1 MALPGEKPIGRIPVI
16 DVQPTLEQGRWPVKA
31 VVGEA
36 LPLSATVF
44 IEGHDAVAAT
54 AVVTQPNGRTLRLP
68 MDEVNHG
75 LAIFEALLVPR
86 AEGRYSFRIEGW
98 ADPFGTWMHTASKK
112 IPAGVDVEITLGDG
126 VSILERALEDKALT
140 SRQRAVLVAARES
153 LKPGGDLSPAEALDA
168 ALTDDVVAVMRAH
181 PVREGVT
188 SSPEYPLV
196 VQRER
201 ALVSAWYEIFPR
213 SEGAKQNKRTGEWTS
228 GTFLT
233 ASKRLPAI
241 ADMGFDVVYL
251 TPIHPIGAT
260 HRKGRNNSL
269 TAEPGDPGSPYAIG
283 SEAGGHDAIHP
294 DLGTMRQFRNFVKR
308 AHELGVEVALDIAL
322 QCSPDHPWVK
332 EHPEWFKVRADGT
345 IAYAEN
351 PPKKYEDIHPLFFDN
366 DPIGLREAIRDV
378 LDVWV
383 DAGVT
388 LFRVDN
394 PHTKPL
400 EFWEWLMADFA
411 ERHPEVVFLSEAFTR
426 PPMMHTLAKVGFHQ
440 SYTYFTWRPTA
451 EEMGE
456 YLEEVSGDASYYMR
470 PNFWPTTHDIL
481 TPDMQHGGAP
491 QYRARAVLA
500 ATGSPS
506 YGIYTGYEFVE
517 NVPRPGVEEQIDNEK
532 YEYKPRDWSR
542 ADDLGIA
549 SLLTTLNRTRAA
561 HPALRR
567 LRGLTVHKTS
577 NDKILCFTRHLSAAE
592 SPTGEADTVIVVVSF
607 DPHHVQDGVVS
618 LDMESLGMDADAR
631 LMVDDALTGA
641 TYTWGR
647 DFYVRLDPASSM
659 AHVAAVRR

>member
-31 VVGEA
+31 VISEA
-36 LPLSATVF
+36 LPLRATVF

-54 AVVTQPNGRTLRLP
+54 AVVTHPNGRTTRMP

-75 LAIFEALLVPR
+75 LAIFEAILLPR
-86 AEGRYSFRIEGW
+86 TEGRWSFRIEGW

-112 IPAGVDVEITLGDG
+112 IPAGVDVELTLGDG
-126 VSILERALEDKALT
+126 VSLLERALEDKSL
-140 SRQRAVLVAARES
+140 SERQRAVLVAARETLRS
-153 LKPGGDLSPAEALDA
+153 GELSPVKTLEA
-168 ALTDDVVAVMRAH
+168 ALTDDLKDVLRTH
-181 PVREGVT
+181 PVRDGVT
-188 SSPEYPLV
+188 SSPEYPLNV
-196 VQRER
+196 ERER
-201 ALVSAWYEIFPR
+201 ALVSSWYEIFPR
-213 SEGAKQNKRTGEWTS
+213 SEGAKQNTRTGEWKS

-251 TPIHPIGAT
+251 TPIHPIGTT

-269 TAEPGDPGSPYAIG
+269 TAMPGDPGSPYAIG
-283 SEAGGHDAIHP
+283 AAEGGHDAVHP
-294 DLGTMRQFRNFVKR
+294 ELGTMRQFRNFVKK
-308 AHELGVEVALDIAL
+308 ANGLGLEVALDVAL

-351 PPKKYEDIHPLFFDN
+351 PPKKYEDIHPLYFDN
-366 DPIGLREAIRDV
+366 DPVGLREAIRDV

-388 LFRVDN
+388 LFRIDN

-451 EEMGE
+451 KEMGE

-481 TPDMQHGGAP
+481 TPDMQRGGAP
-491 QYRARAVLA
+491 LYRARAVLA
-500 ATGSPS
+500 ATASPS

-542 ADDLGIA
+542 ADEHGIA
-549 SLLTTLNRTRAA
+549 SLLTTLNSARKS

-577 NDKILCFTRHLSAAE
+577 NDQILCFSRHLSAEE
-592 SPTGEADTVIVVVSF
+592 SPTGRADTVIVAVSF
-607 DPHHVQDGVVS
+607 DPHHVQDGIVT
-618 LDMESLGMDADAR
+618 LDMEAIGQDADAR
-631 LMVDDALTGA
+631 FLVDDVLTGA
-641 TYTWGR
+641 AFTWGR
-647 DFYVRLDPASSM
+647 DFYVRLDPAGTMS
-659 AHVAAVRR
+659 HVAAVRR

>member
-31 VVGEA
+31 VVSEA
-36 LPLSATVF
+36 LPLRATVF

-54 AVVTQPNGRTLRLP
+54 AVVTQPNGRTTRMP

-75 LAIFEALLVPR
+75 LAIFEAILLPR
-86 AEGRYSFRIEGW
+86 TEGRWSFRIEGW

-112 IPAGVDVEITLGDG
+112 IPAGVDVELTLGDG
-126 VSILERALEDKALT
+126 VALLERALEDKSL
-140 SRQRAVLVAARES
+140 SERQKAVLVAARETLRS
-153 LKPGGDLSPAEALDA
+153 GELSPVKTLEA
-168 ALTDDVVAVMRAH
+168 ALTDDLKDVLRTH
-181 PVREGVT
+181 PVRDGVT
-188 SSPEYPLV
+188 SSPEYPLKV
-196 VQRER
+196 ERER
-201 ALVSAWYEIFPR
+201 ALVSSWYEIFPR
-213 SEGAKQNKRTGEWTS
+213 SEGAKQNKRTGEWKS

-251 TPIHPIGAT
+251 TPIHPIGTT

-269 TAEPGDPGSPYAIG
+269 TAMPGDPGSPYAIG
-283 SEAGGHDAIHP
+283 AAEGGHDAVHP
-294 DLGTMRQFRNFVKR
+294 ELGTMRQFRNFVKK
-308 AHELGVEVALDIAL
+308 ANDLGLEVALDVAL

-351 PPKKYEDIHPLFFDN
+351 PPKKYEDIHPLYFDN
-366 DPIGLREAIRDV
+366 DPVGLREAIRDV

-388 LFRVDN
+388 LFRIDN

-451 EEMGE
+451 KEMGE

-481 TPDMQHGGAP
+481 TPDMQRGGAP
-491 QYRARAVLA
+491 LYRARAVLA
-500 ATGSPS
+500 ATASPS

-542 ADDLGIA
+542 ADEHGIT
-549 SLLTTLNRTRAA
+549 SLLTTLNSARKA

-577 NDKILCFTRHLSAAE
+577 NDQILCFSRHLSAEE
-592 SPTGEADTVIVVVSF
+592 SPTGRADTVIVAVSF
-607 DPHHVQDGVVS
+607 DPHHVQDGIVT
-618 LDMESLGMDADAR
+618 LDMEAIGQDGDAR
-631 LMVDDALTGA
+631 FLVDDVLTGA
-641 TYTWGR
+641 AFTWGR
-647 DFYVRLDPASSM
+647 DFYVRLDPAGTMS
-659 AHVAAVRR
+659 HVAAVRR